1 MIRVLVRDFYSTRL
15 ATAACILVVAGCAQT
30 PSTLR
35 IEAWNVNLDVAL
47 TQKAREI
54 GLSGRRELE
63 SDGLLMATPD
73 EGPKALWM
81 RNTFVPLTAIALDEA
96 GCIVA
101 VKELMPLD
109 ERIIYLPD
117 STRWIVELIEPVK
130 NDLYAQQNCL
140 DAGSLPLPVD

>member
-1 MIRVLVRDFYSTRL
+1 M
-15 ATAACILVVAGCAQT
+15 
-30 PSTLR
+30 
-35 IEAWNVNLDVAL
+35 
-47 TQKAREI
+47 
-54 GLSGRRELE
+54 
-63 SDGLLMATPD
+63 PD

-81 RNTFVPLTAIALDEA
+81 RNTFVPLIAIALDEA

-140 DAGSLPLPVD
+140 DAGSLPLPID

>member
-1 MIRVLVRDFYSTRL
+1 MRDFNSIRL
-15 ATAACILVVAGCAQT
+15 AAAACILVVAGCAQK

-54 GLSGRRELE
+54 GLSGRSTLE
-63 SDGLLMATPD
+63 SDGLLLAMPD

-81 RNTFVPLTAIALDEA
+81 RNTFVPLTAIALDET
-96 GCIVA
+96 GCTVA
-101 VKELMPLD
+101 VKKLMPLD

-140 DAGSLPLPVD
+140 DAGSLPLSID